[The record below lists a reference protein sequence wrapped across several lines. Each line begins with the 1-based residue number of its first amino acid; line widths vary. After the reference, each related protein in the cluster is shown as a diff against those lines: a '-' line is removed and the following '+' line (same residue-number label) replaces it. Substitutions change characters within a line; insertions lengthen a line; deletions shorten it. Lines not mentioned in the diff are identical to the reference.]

1 MSVRVALNATFYFDG
16 GDVFVMDEDPDE
28 TVAQLGQRAV
38 VLKGAGSNQTEKECF
53 VRFLVFHGGE
63 FVEQSK
69 KTTEFSRDDVFYIRD
84 IGREGSYETAIEKKI
99 EGIPLAIYIRTAPNI
114 KGSKLRD
121 GWFPAYPKFTV
132 GQFKTFILSL
142 TNYFGAN
149 FWMDGQLLSNNS
161 KMCKTIMKNGTVIV
175 VSSDSE
181 NVAEDMG
188 SPIFEASG
196 YAPSLD
202 MFQLPTL
209 PPVRARDADTDS
221 SAVETDSEDGCTAIP
236 ITLTN
241 PYTGEIDKVMYPQ
254 NMTLGELMKKMH
266 LTYYEPEP
274 DASMPATIQVAFPF
288 ASHDCAVPAYSTVP
302 SSGEATLVELN
313 QKMDGMKSVEILM
326 DVGSVKRRYLYWY
339 DGSARF
345 EHLFEL
351 LRENGIDVGGLRDDP
366 PPSYILKGS
375 RSTAMRHEIVS
386 DWGFNAVGFGIVP
399 YLAGGGKDVKKTEMK
414 NAFVKQQKK
423 IASDNLLQST
433 RAKSSYV
440 KAEAINMFPQYH
452 ELTGMVDDMVT
463 KASISGSQGLEAV
476 ITGCSSIESLQE
488 ALQIL
493 DTKVARTNSID
504 HRVRL
509 CGKHLMGE
517 PMKNAVE
524 TQKSMETIIDV
535 AQTAFLHVFMKCS
548 AEITSFDV
556 SNLKV
561 MLSNRISF
569 LEGQQAQ
576 SSGDADA
583 LATGLGGMN
592 IS

>member
-142 TNYFGAN
+142 TNYFDAN
-149 FWMDGQLLSNNS
+149 FWTDGQLLSNNS

-399 YLAGGGKDVKKTEMK
+399 YLAGGGKSAKTKVKKDGVALKRGMLSKLVESIK
-414 NAFVKQQKK
+414 NAKSVEKNELAK
-423 IASDNLLQST
+423 ASQIVADGLKAMTKLENTAEQDAEKTFAFILEKVSDKVLGKDGETSELLQCILKTNKGELRMETLVDALLPQVFQDLRNLKSEVDGAYESGSLVLELLLT
-433 RAKSSYV
+433 RAFYNEGSSTWNWRRV
-440 KAEAINMFPQYH
+440 KEMIFNEIGKRGNTVSIQELSEAFDHM
-452 ELTGMVDDMVT
+452 EL
-463 KASISGSQGLEAV
+463 
-476 ITGCSSIESLQE
+476 
-488 ALQIL
+488 
-493 DTKVARTNSID
+493 
-504 HRVRL
+504 
-509 CGKHLMGE
+509 
-517 PMKNAVE
+517 
-524 TQKSMETIIDV
+524 
-535 AQTAFLHVFMKCS
+535 
-548 AEITSFDV
+548 
-556 SNLKV
+556 
-561 MLSNRISF
+561 
-569 LEGQQAQ
+569 
-576 SSGDADA
+576 
-583 LATGLGGMN
+583 
-592 IS
+592 